1 MNEPSRPPPS
11 PSTATIR
18 SGGTQAER
26 CVRGWESERTIDL
39 RQQEDGMAKLQYD
52 AQDGG
57 GGGDG
62 ELATVVAALRV
73 YRTDSEVWS
82 TCLLLGCRGLSGTDF
97 NSS

>member
-1 MNEPSRPPPS
+1 MAMHEPSRPPPS

-57 GGGDG
+57 GGDG

-73 YRTDSEVWS
+73 YRTDSGV
-82 TCLLLGCRGLSGTDF
+82 
-97 NSS
+97 

>member
-1 MNEPSRPPPS
+1 MAMHEPSRPPPS

-52 AQDGG
+52 AQD
-57 GGGDG
+57 DG
-62 ELATVVAALRV
+62 LATVVAALRV
-73 YRTDSEVWS
+73 YRTDSGVWKWREYYYYAAPS
-82 TCLLLGCRGLSGTDF
+82 CAR
-97 NSS
+97 NR